1 MALESREV
9 EGICGLS
16 WSTLKASRPDWIR
29 ERKLNVILQMA
40 LERLP
45 ELADVPSALD
55 LVADPAAR
63 KVLELILIR
72 QEMGRPLAAPPGVP
86 AERVAAL
93 RAAFAATMKD
103 ADFLAE
109 AQRLQL
115 EIDPLGGEAIAR
127 LLAGAYAA
135 PREIVD
141 RAAALVEPGA
151 RKTP

>member
-1 MALESREV
+1 
-9 EGICGLS
+9 
-16 WSTLKASRPDWIR
+16 
-29 ERKLNVILQMA
+29 
-40 LERLP
+40 
-45 ELADVPSALD
+45 
-55 LVADPAAR
+55 
-63 KVLELILIR
+63 
-72 QEMGRPLAAPPGVP
+72 MGRPLVAPPGVP

-93 RAAFAATMKD
+93 RAAFAATMTD

-115 EIDPLGGEAIAR
+115 EIDPLGGEAIAK

-135 PREIVD
+135 PRDIVD

>member
-1 MALESREV
+1 MAL
-9 EGICGLS
+9 
-16 WSTLKASRPDWIR
+16 ARPVATND
-29 ERKLNVILQMA
+29 NVP
-40 LERLP
+40 LERV
-45 ELADVPSALD
+45 E
-55 LVADPAAR
+55 
-63 KVLELILIR
+63 
-72 QEMGRPLAAPPGVP
+72 
-86 AERVAAL
+86 AL
-93 RAAFAATMKD
+93 RRAFDATMKD